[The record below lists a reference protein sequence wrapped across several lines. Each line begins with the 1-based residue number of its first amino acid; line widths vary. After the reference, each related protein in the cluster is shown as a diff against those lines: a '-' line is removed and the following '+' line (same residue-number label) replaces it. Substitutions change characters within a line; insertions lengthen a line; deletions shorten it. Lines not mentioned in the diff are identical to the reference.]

1 MQVIVL
7 QSCWK
12 YEIVL
17 LVSWSIDY
25 QFLVMIVMCFVM
37 LIDSLM
43 FLNVSSVI
51 QGRMLFH
58 VGENVRF

>member
-51 QGRMLFH
+51 QGRMLFQ
-58 VGENVRF
+58 VRENVTP